1 MRTMTNDAAAT
12 KRKVIDIK
20 GKTFRA
26 LSVMAA
32 QNGTNLKN
40 LIEGILDRAAEKY
53 DDSAVCGYLLKND
66 PEGKD
71 YLNKK
76 EAKDFEKLFYIKGYV
91 IFVVAQFCKSS

>member
-12 KRKVIDIK
+12 KKKVIDIK

-53 DDSAVCGYLLKND
+53 DDSAVYGYLLKND

-71 YLNKK
+71 YLNEK
-76 EAKDFEKLFYIKGYV
+76 ETKDFEKWLDL
-91 IFVVAQFCKSS
+91 